1 MQNFSIGL
9 NEMFLSPWRN
19 RGLLKSLIFR
29 EVVGRYRGSMLG
41 LFWSFLTPLLMLAVY
56 TFVFGVVFASR
67 WTNGTG
73 AKSEFALILF
83 AGLIMFNL
91 FAECFTRAPN
101 LILGHANYVKKVV
114 FPLEVL
120 PLMVLG
126 ASLFHFF
133 VSLTVWLLAYLLL
146 FGIPSPNALLLPFVL
161 LPFCLFTLGISW
173 FFASLGVYLRDV
185 SHVVG
190 ILTNILMFLSAVF
203 YPLEALPVSLQSIA
217 FFNPLIPPIEIAR
230 QILFFKTVPSFSL
243 LFLYSLGSLF
253 VSWLGFAWFQKTRR
267 GFADVL

>member
-1 MQNFSIGL
+1 
-9 NEMFLSPWRN
+9 
-19 RGLLKSLIFR
+19 
-29 EVVGRYRGSMLG
+29 
-41 LFWSFLTPLLMLAVY
+41 MLAVY

-67 WTNGTG
+67 WTTGSG
-73 AKSEFALILF
+73 AKAEFALILF

-114 FPLEVL
+114 FPLEIL

-133 VSLTVWLLAYLLL
+133 ISLMVWLLAHLLL
-146 FGIPSPNALLLPFVL
+146 VGTPSPYVLLLPLIL
-161 LPFCLFTLGISW
+161 LPFSLFTLGISW
-173 FFASLGVYLRDV
+173 FFASLGVYIRDV

-190 ILTNILMFLSAVF
+190 ILVNILMFLSAVF
-203 YPLEALPVSLQSIA
+203 YPIEALPVYLQSIA
-217 FFNPLIPPIEIAR
+217 FLNPLIPPIELAR
-230 QILFFKTVPSFSL
+230 QILFFGKVPSFSL
-243 LFLYSLGSLF
+243 LSLYGMGSLA
-253 VSWLGFAWFQKTRR
+253 VAWLGFAWFQKTRR